1 MTRRNFLQVFTG
13 AVSAGLGFVCWM
25 AKKAV
30 PRRFTR
36 AARHRS
42 YPGPVKSLSEID
54 NVGKWSG

>member
-1 MTRRNFLQVFTG
+1 MTRRNFMQVFSG
-13 AVSAGLGFVCWM
+13 AVSAGLAFIWWM

-36 AARHRS
+36 AARCKD
-42 YPGPVKSLSEID
+42 YPGPVKSAGDID